1 MLKLMSNILLRRK
14 AKEVMI
20 ILPKDFQIIPF
31 LESVNYFKIPM
42 NKVVFEEAK
51 EDSFQRISLKSGILK
66 VYDKTKII

>member
-1 MLKLMSNILLRRK
+1 
-14 AKEVMI
+14 MI
-20 ILPKDFQIIPF
+20 ILPEDFQIIPF

-42 NKVVFEEAK
+42 NKVVFEEAIQK

>member
-1 MLKLMSNILLRRK
+1 
-14 AKEVMI
+14 MI
-20 ILPKDFQIIPF
+20 ILPEDFQIIPF

-51 EDSFQRISLKSGILK
+51 EDSFQSVSLKSGILK